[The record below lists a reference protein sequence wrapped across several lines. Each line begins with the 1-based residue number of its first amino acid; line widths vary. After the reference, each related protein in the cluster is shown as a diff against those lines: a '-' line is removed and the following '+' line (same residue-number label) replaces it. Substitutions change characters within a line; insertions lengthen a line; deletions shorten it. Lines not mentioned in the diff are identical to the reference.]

1 MKMAVSTSRK
11 EIPLLN
17 EMRGLRGL
25 LVLFL
30 QQLTL
35 RLSEIKAAEQTV
47 TPQLIPQ
54 ENSPS
59 NTSRPRLHI
68 FPEF

>member
-54 ENSPS
+54 ENPPS